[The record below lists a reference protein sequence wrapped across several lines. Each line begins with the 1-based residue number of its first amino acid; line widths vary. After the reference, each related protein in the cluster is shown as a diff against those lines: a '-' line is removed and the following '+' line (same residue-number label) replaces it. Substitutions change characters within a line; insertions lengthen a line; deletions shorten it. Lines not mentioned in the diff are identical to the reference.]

1 MGNRE
6 DLLAGAK
13 RCLLE
18 KGYGRTTARDIAS
31 AAGVS
36 LAAIGYHYGSKDA
49 LLTQAM
55 MEAMGE
61 WGDELGR
68 VLAELGEET
77 DPQERFVAAWDK
89 VLESFVE
96 HRGLWSVQIEILA
109 QMEHAPE
116 LRAMLGGAQKE
127 ARLGLSAMFQ
137 GVPEVPDTPDELAR
151 GAFYQALL
159 AGLASQ
165 WVVSPELAPSGR
177 EFLQGLRLVGASV
190 LPGAGAGPAVSS

>member
-55 MEAMGE
+55 MEALGE

-116 LRAMLGGAQKE
+116 LRAMLGGVQKE

-165 WVVSPELAPSGR
+165 WVISPELAPSGR

-190 LPGAGAGPAVSS
+190 LPGAGAGSAVSS

>member
-55 MEAMGE
+55 LEAMGE

-68 VLAELGEET
+68 VLSALGGET

-89 VLESFVE
+89 VLESFAE
-96 HRGLWSVQIEILA
+96 HRGLWAVQIEILA
-109 QMEHAPE
+109 RMEQSPE
-116 LRAMLGGAQKE
+116 LREVLGGAQKE

-137 GVPEVPDTPDELAR
+137 GVPEVPDTPEELAR

-159 AGLASQ
+159 AGLATQ
-165 WVVSPELAPSGR
+165 WLVAPDIAPDGR
-177 EFLQGLRLVGASV
+177 EFLQGLRLVGAEV
-190 LPGAGAGPAVSS
+190 LPGA

>member
-49 LLTQAM
+49 LLTEALMAAM
-55 MEAMGE
+55 AE

-68 VLAELGEET
+68 VLGAPDTGT
-77 DPQERFVAAWDK
+77 DPQERFVATWDR
-89 VLESFVE
+89 VLQSFTE
-96 HRGLWSVQIEILA
+96 HRGLWRVQFEILA
-109 QMEHAPE
+109 QVEHSPE
-116 LRAMLGGAQKE
+116 LRQILGPAQKE

-137 GVPEVPDTPDELAR
+137 GLPEVPDTPEELTR

-159 AGLASQ
+159 AGLAAQ
-165 WVVSPELAPSGR
+165 WALAPDSAPDGAA
-177 EFLQGLRLVGASV
+177 FLRGLQMVGGAV
-190 LPGAGAGPAVSS
+190 LPG

>member
-31 AAGVS
+31 SAGVS

-49 LLTQAM
+49 LLTRAM

-68 VLAELGEET
+68 VLAALGEET

-89 VLESFVE
+89 VVESFTE
-96 HRGLWSVQIEILA
+96 HRGLWAVQIEILA
-109 QMEHAPE
+109 QMEHSPE
-116 LRAMLGGAQKE
+116 LREVLGGAQKE

-159 AGLASQ
+159 AGLATQ
-165 WVVSPELAPSGR
+165 WLVSPELAPDGK
-177 EFLQGLRLVGASV
+177 EFLEGLRLVGAAV
-190 LPGAGAGPAVSS
+190 LPAAGARSAAG

>member
-31 AAGVS
+31 SAGVS

-49 LLTQAM
+49 LLTRAM

-68 VLAELGEET
+68 VLAALGEET

-89 VLESFVE
+89 VVESFTE
-96 HRGLWSVQIEILA
+96 HRGLWAVQIEILA
-109 QMEHAPE
+109 QMEHSPE
-116 LRAMLGGAQKE
+116 LREVLGGAQKE

-159 AGLASQ
+159 AGLATQ
-165 WVVSPELAPSGR
+165 WLVSPELAPDGK
-177 EFLQGLRLVGASV
+177 EFLEGLRLVGAAV
-190 LPGAGAGPAVSS
+190 LPAAGTRSAAG

>member
-6 DLLAGAK
+6 DLLAGAR

-18 KGYGRTTARDIAS
+18 KGYSRTTARDIAS

-55 MEAMGE
+55 MESMAE
-61 WGDELGR
+61 WGDTLGR
-68 VLAELGEET
+68 TLGELDATGPE
-77 DPQERFVAAWDK
+77 ERFVAAWDR
-89 VLESFVE
+89 VLESFAE
-96 HRGLWSVQIEILA
+96 HRGLWRVQFEILA
-109 QMEHAPE
+109 LVEHSPE
-116 LRAMLGGAQKE
+116 LRQILGPAQKE

-137 GVPEVPDTPDELAR
+137 GLPEVPDTPEEVTR

-159 AGLASQ
+159 AGIAAQ
-165 WVVSPELAPSGR
+165 WALAPEQAPDGR
-177 EFLQGLRLVGASV
+177 GLLAGLRTVAGAV
-190 LPGAGAGPAVSS
+190 LPGADGGR

>member
-31 AAGVS
+31 SAGVS

-68 VLAELGEET
+68 VLAALGEET
-77 DPQERFVAAWDK
+77 DPRERFVAAWDK
-89 VLESFVE
+89 VVESFTE
-96 HRGLWSVQIEILA
+96 HRGLWAVQIEILA
-109 QMEHAPE
+109 QMEH
-116 LRAMLGGAQKE
+116 
-127 ARLGLSAMFQ
+127 S
-137 GVPEVPDTPDELAR
+137 
-151 GAFYQALL
+151 
-159 AGLASQ
+159 
-165 WVVSPELAPSGR
+165 
-177 EFLQGLRLVGASV
+177 
-190 LPGAGAGPAVSS
+190 